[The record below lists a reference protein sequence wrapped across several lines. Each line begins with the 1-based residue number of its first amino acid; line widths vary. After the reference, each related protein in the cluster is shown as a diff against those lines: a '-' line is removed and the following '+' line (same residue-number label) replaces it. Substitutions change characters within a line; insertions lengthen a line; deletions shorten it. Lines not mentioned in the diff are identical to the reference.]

1 MSENLY
7 KEAWKYALD
16 EIHNQYIAEDKER
29 EFIFNFN
36 MNYVEDDNNLIKVSV
51 ASNFMKNQV
60 ITKGSLEIV
69 ENKLRE
75 ITGQSDI
82 KLDCIIQT
90 EKSNSEESKD
100 DFYQELIKNE
110 PEKEKINEP
119 SSEEIFIKRKPV
131 LQEEFTFDTFVP
143 GDNNEYAYKAAI
155 AVAQDPGK
163 KFNPIL
169 FYGGSGL
176 GKTHLMKAIGNY
188 ISVNNE
194 EKLKIC
200 YVTAETF
207 TNDYTNSL
215 VSKKMNEFQNKYR
228 NNDVLLL
235 DDIHFLQNK
244 PALQEALFYTFDELH
259 LKEKQMVFTCDR
271 PIKEIK
277 TMTDRLVSRLGN
289 GLSINLDPPN
299 YETRYAILQKKIELK
314 GKYLEPEIIDY
325 IANNVVSNVRELEAA
340 LNRVF
345 GYADLIGKNPTLEI
359 AKSQLIDIFSK
370 PTNKTIKVE
379 TIQKVIA
386 NAYQV
391 SVSDLK
397 SVKRDKKF
405 VVPRQIA
412 IYLSRELTEM
422 ALMEIGNEFGGKD
435 HTTIMHACKKI
446 DDLIKTDPSLDSRIK
461 AFTQEIKEYKD
472 D

>member
-7 KEAWKYALD
+7 KEAWNYALD

-36 MNYVEDDNNLIKVSV
+36 MNYVEDNNNLIKVSV
-51 ASNFMKNQV
+51 ASNFMKTQV
-60 ITKGSLEIV
+60 MTKGSLKVV
-69 ENKLRE
+69 ENKLKE

-82 KLDCIIQT
+82 KLECIIQNENPST
-90 EKSNSEESKD
+90 SEKPQNYYEELKSEPEVEK
-100 DFYQELIKNE
+100 FEE
-110 PEKEKINEP
+110 PEK
-119 SSEEIFIKRKPV
+119 FAIKRKPF
-131 LQEEFTFDTFVP
+131 LQEEYTFDTFVP

-155 AVAQDPGK
+155 AVAQEPGK

-188 ISVNNE
+188 INDNND

-215 VSKKMNEFQNKYR
+215 SSKKMSEFQNKYR

-244 PALQEALFYTFDELH
+244 PALQEALFYTFEELN

-277 TMTDRLVSRLGN
+277 TMTDRLVSRLAN

-314 GKYLEPEIIDY
+314 GKHLDPEIIDY

-340 LNRVF
+340 LNKVF
-345 GYADLIGKNPTLEI
+345 GYADLIGGNPTLEI
-359 AKSQLIDIFSK
+359 AKSQLTDIFSK
-370 PTNKTIKVE
+370 PTNKNITIE

-391 SVSDLK
+391 SVADLK

-405 VVPRQIA
+405 VIPRQIA

-446 DDLIKTDPSLDSRIK
+446 DELIKIDPSLDSRIN
-461 AFTQEIKEYKD
+461 AFIQEIKEYKD
-472 D
+472 N

>member
-7 KEAWKYALD
+7 KEAWNYALD

-36 MNYVEDDNNLIKVSV
+36 MNYVEDNNNLIKVSV
-51 ASNFMKNQV
+51 ASNFMKTQV
-60 ITKGSLEIV
+60 MTKGSLKVV
-69 ENKLRE
+69 ENKLKE

-82 KLDCIIQT
+82 KLECIIQNENPST
-90 EKSNSEESKD
+90 SEKPQNYYEELKSEPEVEK
-100 DFYQELIKNE
+100 FEE
-110 PEKEKINEP
+110 PEK
-119 SSEEIFIKRKPV
+119 FAIKRKPF
-131 LQEEFTFDTFVP
+131 LQEEYTFDTFVP

-155 AVAQDPGK
+155 AVAQEPGK

-188 ISVNNE
+188 INDNND

-215 VSKKMNEFQNKYR
+215 SSKKMSEFQNKYR

-244 PALQEALFYTFDELH
+244 PALQEALFYTFEELN

-277 TMTDRLVSRLGN
+277 TMTDRLVSRLAN

-299 YETRYAILQKKIELK
+299 YETRYAILLKKTQMQN
-314 GKYLEPEIIDY
+314 KYIEPEIIDY
-325 IANNVVSNVRELEAA
+325 IA
-340 LNRVF
+340 
-345 GYADLIGKNPTLEI
+345 KN
-359 AKSQLIDIFSK
+359 
-370 PTNKTIKVE
+370 VE
-379 TIQKVIA
+379 TNELFAIKMVSINNFILYKRNQKKVVKVYWKQKLIYYVI
-386 NAYQV
+386 
-391 SVSDLK
+391 
-397 SVKRDKKF
+397 
-405 VVPRQIA
+405 
-412 IYLSRELTEM
+412 
-422 ALMEIGNEFGGKD
+422 
-435 HTTIMHACKKI
+435 
-446 DDLIKTDPSLDSRIK
+446 
-461 AFTQEIKEYKD
+461 
-472 D
+472 